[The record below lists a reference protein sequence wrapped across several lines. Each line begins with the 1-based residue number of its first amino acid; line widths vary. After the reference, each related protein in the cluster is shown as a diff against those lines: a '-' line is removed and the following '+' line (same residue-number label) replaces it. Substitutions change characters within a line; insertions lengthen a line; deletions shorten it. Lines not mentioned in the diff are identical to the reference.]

1 MPARALQ
8 TRRACRA
15 AAIALAVA
23 ACAAPRPP
31 PDEPFAG
38 RPVQTLSPDD
48 LVREVSAQSL
58 AVRAVK
64 GRLALSFRGSA
75 EAERR
80 SCSAALAARSST
92 SGDSAGLYVKGMHRV
107 VPTLFTL
114 VSDGE
119 RFWLHLP
126 RDNVLYTGPVA
137 RRRGAVGDRDVR
149 LDARDLLRALFVEPL
164 AGDVVD
170 VVEEP
175 AAYVVSATRAGSLR
189 RRLWIERRGLT
200 VQREVFF
207 DAGGAEELVVERG
220 RFREEGGH
228 LYPARIRL
236 AEPATGA
243 EAVLEFEALTVNP
256 ADLSADA
263 FRPVAPPGARVVTIA
278 GSEGGT

>member
-1 MPARALQ
+1 MPTRALQ

-15 AAIALAVA
+15 AAITLAVA

-31 PDEPFAG
+31 PDDPLAG
-38 RPVQTLSPDD
+38 RPLRTLSPEE
-48 LVREVSAQSL
+48 LVAELGAQAL
-58 AVRAVK
+58 AVRGVK
-64 GRLALSFRGSA
+64 GRLTLDFQATDG
-75 EAERR
+75 AERR
-80 SCSAALAARSST
+80 SCRAALVARSAA
-92 SGDSAGLYVKGMHRV
+92 SGDSAGLYLTGMHRLA
-107 VPTLFTL
+107 PTVFTL

-119 RFWLHLP
+119 RFWLHVP

-164 AGDVVD
+164 AADAVD

-175 AAYVVSATRAGSLR
+175 SAYVVSASRAGALR

-200 VQREVFF
+200 VQREVFL
-207 DAGGAEELVVERG
+207 DDGGAEELVVERG
-220 RFREEGGH
+220 RYRADGGV

-236 AEPATGA
+236 REPATGA

-256 ADLSADA
+256 ADLAADA
-263 FRPVAPPGARVVTIA
+263 FRPIAPPDARVVTVA
-278 GSEGGT
+278 GLEGGT